1 MQTRVV
7 YMSGNEFSVNITKET
22 TKSLEDFGIEY
33 ELFDGVKGRDGIKI
47 LNNLNI
53 VPSAYVE
60 KRDWTDGIIGC
71 LASHVLLWEECSR
84 QEESYLIIEQDGV
97 LIKDPRS
104 LLPLI
109 DTVCHLDAYLPFD
122 NSKTAST
129 ALEYFQLYNERVAL
143 EEPGVKNYPKNKFY
157 DDNNITGSC
166 FRGTYGYI
174 ITPKGAKEVLDFI
187 KTKGAFPSDRCLCSK
202 ATHLQRSNSTYVR
215 LNPFFNSLD
224 VQRKWSL
231 RIPGAI

>member
-1 MQTRVV
+1 MLHKKISSIYYVESRVSYKLARV
-7 YMSGNEFSVNITKET
+7 RLGLNT
-22 TKSLEDFGIEY
+22 
-33 ELFDGVKGRDGIKI
+33 GIKI

-60 KRDWTDGIIGC
+60 HRDWTDGTIGC

-174 ITPKGAKEVLDFI
+174 ITPKGGFI
-187 KTKGAFPSDRCLCSK
+187 HFSGEE
-202 ATHLQRSNSTYVR
+202 QVESTLKKYI
-215 LNPFFNSLD
+215 L
-224 VQRKWSL
+224 
-231 RIPGAI
+231 

>member
-1 MQTRVV
+1 
-7 YMSGNEFSVNITKET
+7 MSGNEFSVNITKET
-22 TKSLEDFGIEY
+22 VKSLENFGIEY

-53 VPSAYVE
+53 VPSAYV
-60 KRDWTDGIIGC
+60 KTSDWTDGTIGC

-84 QEESYLIIEQDGV
+84 QEEPYLVMEQDGV

-143 EEPGVKNYPKNKFY
+143 EKPGVQKHPENKFY
-157 DDNNITGSC
+157 GNNKITGST

-174 ITPKGAKEVLDFI
+174 ITPKGAQDVVNFL
-187 KTKGAFPSDRCLCSK
+187 KTKGAFPSDRSLCTS
-202 ATHLQRSNSTYVR
+202 ATDLQRSSCTYVR
-215 LNPFFNSLD
+215 LNPFFSSLD
-224 VQRKWSL
+224 LQRKWSL